1 MHLIINSNYR
11 YVTCIYI
18 HTYVLACVNYHI
30 IAQYPITCIPLILIL
45 RDVRTYVRTSAV
57 VISHSQMHTTV
68 VTANQLY
75 LYFKIDYT
83 YLPFIIV
90 GLATKI
96 RTYAHAH
103 SIFNSCYYL

>member
-11 YVTCIYI
+11 YITCIYI

-30 IAQYPITCIPLILIL
+30 IAQYPITCISLVLIL
-45 RDVRTYVRTSAV
+45 RDVRTSAV

-83 YLPFIIV
+83 YLPFIIRSWV
-90 GLATKI
+90 SYQDTYV
-96 RTYAHAH
+96 RTYT
-103 SIFNSCYYL
+103 